1 MVKPEKFI
9 PKAIEKISK
18 EIRTVRQLLH
28 SPAAWTVLSVLSWLT
43 GNWDRLQPIYIDT
56 GS

>member
-18 EIRTVRQLLH
+18 EINDGR
-28 SPAAWTVLSVLSWLT
+28 AIIALSGGVDS
-43 GNWDRLQPIYIDT
+43 
-56 GS
+56 SVCA